1 MRHGVIPGVNG
12 PQESPAYLDSYRR
25 GQVTDVRDHMSR
37 FIQRQLEANERLANK
52 LGGDAAQTEHELNTI
67 FLKELAEM
75 IAHEVWEY
83 ANRRRDA

>member
-12 PQESPAYLDSYRR
+12 PQESPAYLDAYRR
-25 GQVTDVRDHMSR
+25 GQVIDVRDHMIR
-37 FIQRQLEANERLANK
+37 FIQRQLEANERLANR
-52 LGGDAAQTEHELNTI
+52 LGGDVAKTEHELNAI

-83 ANRRRDA
+83 ANRRRGA

>member
-12 PQESPAYLDSYRR
+12 PQEFPAYLDAYRR
-25 GQVTDVRDHMSR
+25 GQLTDVRNHMIR
-37 FIQRQLEANERLANK
+37 FIQRQLEANERLAAK
-52 LGGDAAQTEHELNTI
+52 LGGDIATTAQELNAV

-83 ANRRRDA
+83 SNGRRGA